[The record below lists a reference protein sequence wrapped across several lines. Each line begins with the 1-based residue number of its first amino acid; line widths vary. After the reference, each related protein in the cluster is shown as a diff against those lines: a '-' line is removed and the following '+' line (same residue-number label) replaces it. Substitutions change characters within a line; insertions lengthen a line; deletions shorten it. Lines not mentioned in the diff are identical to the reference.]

1 MTSMLKV
8 EDLHVSISNIE
19 ILRGVHLQAEQKS
32 VIGLIGRNGA
42 GKTTTFKTI
51 MGFYKPRKGK
61 IVLEGREIT
70 KLPTHIRARIGL
82 GYVPE
87 DARVFPWLTVKE
99 NIDLALYLAKNL
111 DRAEEVWEKILLI
124 FPEIKRLIDRYG
136 YHLSG
141 GEKKMVAIARALATS
156 PKYLLLDEA
165 FEGLAPVVVKRFR
178 EAVKMIVD
186 ELGIGI
192 VVAESNINIATMIA
206 EKVYVI
212 ERGEIIFEGTP
223 EEVVK
228 NEEVMMII
236 SGG

>member
-1 MTSMLKV
+1 MLRV
-8 EDLHVSISNIE
+8 EELYVSISNIE
-19 ILRGVHLQAEQKS
+19 VLRGVHLQAEQKS
-32 VIGLIGRNGA
+32 VVGLVGRNGA

-51 MGFYKPRKGK
+51 MGFYKPRRGK
-61 IVLEGREIT
+61 IIFEGKDIT
-70 KLPTHIRARIGL
+70 KLPPHTRARIGL

-87 DARVFPWLTVKE
+87 DARVFPWLTVRE

-111 DRAEEVWEKILLI
+111 DRAEEVWEKILLV

-178 EAVKMIVD
+178 NAIKTIVE

-192 VVAESNINIATMIA
+192 VMAESNINIATMLA

-212 ERGEIIFEGTP
+212 ERGEIIFEGSP
-223 EEVVK
+223 EEVTK
-228 NEEVMMII
+228 NKEVMTII